1 MGLRGARRHE
11 HQRRHPQIRLLLQ
24 GRLGAAAPRPGQ
36 LREAVVVRRRGVGW
50 RALRIADARGHPAP
64 PADRRRVGGA
74 SFPWRGRLPGD
85 GSHRQRHPRPAAA
98 WHRADRWLAR
108 HAPTRPVDLR
118 DRQRRA
124 GDRRR
129 RRRTHRGG
137 LVPRPSTRRTA
148 LHALAIPRQGRS
160 RPPRRSGGR
169 CNHCARG
176 PNQRRRDSD
185 VRVGRPDRS
194 AGVSAP
200 WLGDACSLV
209 EAYRSGE
216 LTPADAVDAVIEA
229 AESDPYNAICNIDAD
244 RARQAA
250 AGADVTKPFGGVP
263 FAVKELEMV
272 EGWPYAYGTKLLE
285 GTIGSYTM
293 VHVERIRDLGGAIPV
308 VQTTSSEMGL
318 VGYTSTKVHGT
329 TTNPWDTTRTPG
341 GSSGGTAAAVSG
353 GLVPIGTGTD
363 GGGSIRIPAA
373 YTGLVGFKTSF
384 RRIPFAP
391 FAQMEPLTSTVGC
404 LSRSVRDTARWL
416 DVANGAHPR
425 DPFSLPRVEGFEAGL
440 GSYDLAGLR
449 VAVLPDFGGAV
460 VHPDVVAA
468 VEDAAAALIEGAGL
482 KRLDLEFSLPD
493 MGAAWIAPALPVM
506 WAGAGAFWPDIREMV
521 TTEVAGA
528 LDLAAGYDIAMAAA
542 IDPVRKQL
550 NEAVAT
556 LFEQVG

>member
-1 MGLRGARRHE
+1 M
-11 HQRRHPQIRLLLQ
+11 
-24 GRLGAAAPRPGQ
+24 
-36 LREAVVVRRRGVGW
+36 
-50 RALRIADARGHPAP
+50 
-64 PADRRRVGGA
+64 
-74 SFPWRGRLPGD
+74 
-85 GSHRQRHPRPAAA
+85 
-98 WHRADRWLAR
+98 
-108 HAPTRPVDLR
+108 
-118 DRQRRA
+118 
-124 GDRRR
+124 
-129 RRRTHRGG
+129 
-137 LVPRPSTRRTA
+137 
-148 LHALAIPRQGRS
+148 
-160 RPPRRSGGR
+160 
-169 CNHCARG
+169 
-176 PNQRRRDSD
+176 
-185 VRVGRPDRS
+185 
-194 AGVSAP
+194 SAP

-209 EAYRSGE
+209 DAYRSGE
-216 LTPADAVDAVIEA
+216 LTPAEAVDAVIEA
-229 AESDPYNAICNIDAD
+229 AESDPYNAICHIDAEA
-244 RARQAA
+244 ARQAA
-250 AGADVTKPFGGVP
+250 DAADVTKPFGGVP

-293 VHVERIRDLGGAIPV
+293 VHVERMRDLGGAIPV

-318 VGYTSTKVHGT
+318 VGYTSTLVHGT
-329 TTNPWDTTRTPG
+329 TTNPWNTERTPG

-373 YTGLVGFKTSF
+373 FTGLVGFKTSF

-460 VHPDVVAA
+460 VHADVVSLI
-468 VEDAAAALIEGAGL
+468 EDAAAELIEAAGL
-482 KRLDLEFSLPD
+482 KRIDLDFSLPD

-528 LDLAAGYDIAMAAA
+528 LDLAATYDIAMAAA

-556 LFEQVG
+556 LFDQVDIVVAATCPDDAFAAEGPSPTRIGDVEVDPFNAGRLTMGMNITGLPSISVPAGLSPRGMPIGMQIVGMRHTDGLLLDLAALLERVRAWPLVAPAAR